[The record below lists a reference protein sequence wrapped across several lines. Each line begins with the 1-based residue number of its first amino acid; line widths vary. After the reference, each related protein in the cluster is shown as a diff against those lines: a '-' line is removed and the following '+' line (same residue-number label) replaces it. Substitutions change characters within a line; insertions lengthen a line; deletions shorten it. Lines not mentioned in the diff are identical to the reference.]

1 MAKYVVTFG
10 GVFSGTGKG
19 VSSASMGLLMKM
31 RGLKVQVFKLDPY
44 LNLNAGTLSPNQHGE
59 SFVCND
65 GSETDLDLG
74 TYERITGIEVS
85 AKNILTGGTLYKELL
100 AEEEAGLYLGQT
112 IQMGHL
118 TSKVIKRLDDLGE
131 GNDIVF
137 VEIGGTVGDMESACF
152 LEAVRQFKQ
161 EHPND
166 VIICLISPI
175 LWVPTIQEFK
185 TKPLQNSVKTLQ
197 SFGLQADML
206 LCRTPADPTLPP
218 KILEKIARMTN
229 VPSNAVFEAPDVKS
243 IYQVPI
249 EFWQR
254 NIDDLICDRFHFQ
267 RNGVRIHKYKDLVE
281 KYVNADELDSVEIG
295 IVGKYANADEAYIS
309 LKEALYHAG
318 LANNIRVRR
327 RWVNAEDL
335 ENCKDIRGVRKL
347 LDGLDGIIVPGG
359 FDSRGV
365 EGKIRAIRYCRENK
379 IPFLGIC
386 LGLQCAVIEYARN
399 VCGLENANSIEF
411 NADTPHPV
419 IHYVEGQENLQKKS
433 GTMRLGSFSC
443 EIAKD
448 TLAYEVYRKRNIT
461 ERHRHRYEVNATYAN
476 QLAESGLYTS
486 GRNPESGLVEIMELS
501 KDLHPYFVGTQAH
514 PEFKSRLGTPAPLF
528 DGLIA
533 AATARFNSNSVNK
546 E

>member
-1 MAKYVVTFG
+1 
-10 GVFSGTGKG
+10 
-19 VSSASMGLLMKM
+19 
-31 RGLKVQVFKLDPY
+31 
-44 LNLNAGTLSPNQHGE
+44 
-59 SFVCND
+59 
-65 GSETDLDLG
+65 
-74 TYERITGIEVS
+74 
-85 AKNILTGGTLYKELL
+85 
-100 AEEEAGLYLGQT
+100 
-112 IQMGHL
+112 
-118 TSKVIKRLDDLGE
+118 
-131 GNDIVF
+131 
-137 VEIGGTVGDMESACF
+137 
-152 LEAVRQFKQ
+152 
-161 EHPND
+161 
-166 VIICLISPI
+166 
-175 LWVPTIQEFK
+175 
-185 TKPLQNSVKTLQ
+185 
-197 SFGLQADML
+197 
-206 LCRTPADPTLPP
+206 
-218 KILEKIARMTN
+218 
-229 VPSNAVFEAPDVKS
+229 VFEAPDVKS